1 MAEQEF
7 NVGLVFQN
15 LATQVQ
21 GLTQKLTANGVNSIV
36 EGFDGSNSEK
46 YSQWIRSIEK
56 YAMITNLGPND
67 CKMICYQT
75 SVGPVSDFIARWL
88 RETDQVNNNWDN
100 LKTQLNFRY
109 GHIPD
114 ASYAFELLNKVNQK
128 IGENVPIFGERI
140 LTLATDAFRG
150 QDINQPIVQ
159 LQLVNFFINGLY
171 QDYLRM
177 KIMRENPQTLAQAV
191 NSAMAETQLRRKF
204 DLKKNNSNERNITPM
219 DISHYRE
226 IGVKCN
232 NCNRFG
238 HKAKYCRDKTKFHV
252 NTVSSRAELHVPRG
266 NFNDNTIGNNA
277 NTYHRRFNSV
287 QNNFN
292 DNTIG
297 NNANTYP
304 RRFNS
309 VQNKSDSTGQQ
320 RRTFFCWNCGKPGHY
335 ERNCRARSNEQFRKP
350 RENLN

>member
-1 MAEQEF
+1 MEGHVEVSRLLLENRCNKDITDRDGKTALHLAAEFGRLQTTRC
-7 NVGLVFQN
+7 LVEEGGISPFVK
-15 LATQVQ
+15 THEVRM
-21 GLTQKLTANGVNSIV
+21 IV
-36 EGFDGSNSEK
+36 
-46 YSQWIRSIEK
+46 
-56 YAMITNLGPND
+56 
-67 CKMICYQT
+67 KMICYQT

-204 DLKKNNSNERNITPM
+204 DLKKNNGNERNITPM

-238 HKAKYCRDKTKFHV
+238 HKAKYCQDK
-252 NTVSSRAELHVPRG
+252 N
-266 NFNDNTIGNNA
+266 
-277 NTYHRRFNSV
+277 
-287 QNNFN
+287 
-292 DNTIG
+292 
-297 NNANTYP
+297 
-304 RRFNS
+304 
-309 VQNKSDSTGQQ
+309 
-320 RRTFFCWNCGKPGHY
+320 
-335 ERNCRARSNEQFRKP
+335 
-350 RENLN
+350 

>member
-1 MAEQEF
+1 
-7 NVGLVFQN
+7 
-15 LATQVQ
+15 
-21 GLTQKLTANGVNSIV
+21 
-36 EGFDGSNSEK
+36 
-46 YSQWIRSIEK
+46 
-56 YAMITNLGPND
+56 
-67 CKMICYQT
+67 
-75 SVGPVSDFIARWL
+75 
-88 RETDQVNNNWDN
+88 
-100 LKTQLNFRY
+100 
-109 GHIPD
+109 
-114 ASYAFELLNKVNQK
+114 
-128 IGENVPIFGERI
+128 
-140 LTLATDAFRG
+140 
-150 QDINQPIVQ
+150 
-159 LQLVNFFINGLY
+159 
-171 QDYLRM
+171 
-177 KIMRENPQTLAQAV
+177 
-191 NSAMAETQLRRKF
+191 
-204 DLKKNNSNERNITPM
+204 M

-252 NTVSSRAELHVPRG
+252 NAVSSRAELHVPRG

-277 NTYHRRFNSV
+277 NTYPRRFNSVQNNFNDNTIGNNANTYPRRFNSV

>member
-1 MAEQEF
+1 
-7 NVGLVFQN
+7 
-15 LATQVQ
+15 
-21 GLTQKLTANGVNSIV
+21 
-36 EGFDGSNSEK
+36 
-46 YSQWIRSIEK
+46 
-56 YAMITNLGPND
+56 MITNLGPND

-204 DLKKNNSNERNITPM
+204 DLKKNNGNERNITPM

-226 IGVKCN
+226 IGVKCS